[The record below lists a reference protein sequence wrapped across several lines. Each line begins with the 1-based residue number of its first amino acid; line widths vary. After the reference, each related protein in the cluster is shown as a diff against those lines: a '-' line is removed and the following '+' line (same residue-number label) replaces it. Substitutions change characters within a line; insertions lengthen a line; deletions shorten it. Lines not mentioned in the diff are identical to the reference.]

1 MKKELKITPKKQNLI
16 RNTDTPQVQDAE
28 AFAEKILTKMRS
40 AENEDTA
47 PTPPTKR
54 VNFDM
59 PTYLFELMN
68 DKTKLK
74 GYSIKNYLTGLVRK
88 DLGDE

>member
-1 MKKELKITPKKQNLI
+1 MKKDIKITPKKQNLI
-16 RNTDTPQVQDAE
+16 RNSEDTPQVQDAE

-40 AENEDTA
+40 TENSGS
-47 PTPPTKR
+47 TPNTKR

-59 PTYLFELMN
+59 PTYLFEMMN

-88 DLGDE
+88 DLGEE

>member
-16 RNTDTPQVQDAE
+16 QTADDTPQVQVAE
-28 AFAEKILTKMRS
+28 AFADKILTKMRS
-40 AENEDTA
+40 TESVGS
-47 PTPPTKR
+47 TKR

-88 DLGDE
+88 DLGEE

>member
-1 MKKELKITPKKQNLI
+1 MKKELKITPKKENLV
-16 RNTDTPQVQDAE
+16 RPVETETPDIQEAE
-28 AFAEKILTKMRS
+28 AFADKIITKMRS
-40 AENEDTA
+40 TENVGS
-47 PTPPTKR
+47 TKR

-59 PTYLFELMN
+59 PTYLFDLMN
-68 DKTKLK
+68 SKVKIK